1 MQKNLKKWLPLWV
14 VSALVTGACETMDD
28 TYKEY
33 IEGGERIYAGRV
45 LDVYTVSGNEMI
57 TAIWRIPTDPDINE
71 FRIFWDERRDSLSVP
86 FDRQSMASA
95 DSLVVEIE
103 PLVANT
109 YYFEI
114 YSYDT
119 EGKRSVRTEFTGTA
133 YPEDYEIEEP
143 ADEETDDGTGGGETG
158 DETDEGAGEG

>member
-1 MQKNLKKWLPLWV
+1 MQKNLKKHLLLGIV
-14 VSALVTGACETMDD
+14 FILVTAACGKMDN

-33 IEGGERIYAGRV
+33 IEDGERIYAGRV
-45 LDVYTVSGNEMI
+45 LDVYTLSGNEMV
-57 TAIWRIPTDPDINE
+57 TAVWKIPTDPDINE

-86 FDRQSMASA
+86 FNRQSMASA
-95 DSLVVEIE
+95 DSLVVEIK

-133 YPEDYEIEEP
+133 YPADYEIEKP
-143 ADEETDDGTGGGETG
+143 ADEETGDGTGG
-158 DETDEGAGEG
+158 DETSEGAGEG

>member
-1 MQKNLKKWLPLWV
+1 LL
-14 VSALVTGACETMDD
+14 AVTILAANACGKLDD

-45 LDVYTVSGNEMI
+45 LDVYTIGGNEMI
-57 TAIWRIPTDPDINE
+57 TAVWKIPTDPDINE

-86 FDRQSMASA
+86 FDRQSIASA
-95 DSLVVEIE
+95 DSMVVEIK

-133 YPEDYEIEEP
+133 YPE
-143 ADEETDDGTGGGETG
+143 
-158 DETDEGAGEG
+158 